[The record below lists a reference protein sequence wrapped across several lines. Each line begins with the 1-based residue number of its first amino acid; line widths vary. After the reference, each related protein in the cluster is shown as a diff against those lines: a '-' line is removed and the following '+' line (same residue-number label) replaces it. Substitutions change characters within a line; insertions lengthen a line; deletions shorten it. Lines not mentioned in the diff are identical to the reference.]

1 MKKTTSNDLEN
12 KIHFKRKSIQKRI
25 IVLTLSCI
33 LGMCIL
39 IMLASY
45 FVFQKYMM
53 STLIT
58 STETNLKMLTDSVNG
73 KLNDAYRMA
82 RFCQGSGD
90 IAEYIKASP
99 DPGSVMSVDTYD
111 RLYEEYLNN
120 SANQYIPRVVIATGS
135 NYLQVCQTQ
144 FSTTYNLANEIPKL
158 PFFNKMLNS
167 EIYDYSEGIINDP
180 FLRGNPKSVIPI
192 IRPITYKFNS
202 KQGGYLYMEIN
213 ADMIT
218 QTPSSYYMDKSSRLF
233 LTMPGHIY
241 LLKDNKAIEVF
252 DDFTIIEDKSADSL
266 SGASVLDVHTD
277 QGREIC
283 VSFPLTAENCYL
295 TQTVSHKEIIDQ
307 QKSFLLIIT
316 VLLFATIGVGIIL
329 VTQMNKYIHKPLG
342 LIREKISKTSSGDFS
357 RDASIEWN
365 HELGE
370 IGRGIND
377 LSESVAN
384 LMETRVEAEKQK
396 RDLEYKM
403 LQSQIN
409 PHFIYN
415 TLNSIKMMAQIQ
427 GAKGICDM
435 TTSLASLLRS
445 ISKGT
450 SLLVPINEELSLLR
464 NYYTIQN
471 YRYGGTIQYNENV
484 SEELRNCA
492 ILKFTLQPIVE
503 NAIFHGLEPKGG
515 VGEISIFVTLV
526 RDIDK
531 SVCIDSIKDLDFNDE
546 DICIEVRDN
555 GVGMSKE
562 RAISL
567 TSDEEQSENK
577 SELFKEI
584 GTINV
589 HKRLKYEFGEKYGI
603 FIDSVECEYTSV
615 KIIIPRKS
623 I

>member
-1 MKKTTSNDLEN
+1 MKKTITNDSEN
-12 KIHFKRKSIQKRI
+12 NIHFKRKSIQRRI
-25 IVLTLSCI
+25 VALTLSCI

-53 STLIT
+53 ATLIT

-73 KLNDAYRMA
+73 KLNDTYRMA

-120 SANQYIPRVVIATGS
+120 SANPFIPRVVIATGS

-144 FSTTYNLANEIPKL
+144 FSTTYNLTEEIPKL
-158 PFFNKMLNS
+158 PFFDKMLNS
-167 EIYDYSEGIINDP
+167 DIYDYSEGIINDP
-180 FLRGNPKSVIPI
+180 FMRGNPKSVIPI
-192 IRPITYKFNS
+192 IRPITYRYNS
-202 KQGGYLYMEIN
+202 NQGGYLYMEIN

-218 QTPSSYYMDKSSRLF
+218 QTPSSYYMDESSRLF

-241 LLKDNKAIEVF
+241 LLKDGKATEVF
-252 DDFTIIEDKSADSL
+252 DDYTVIEDKSADSL

-277 QGREIC
+277 RGREIC

-295 TQTVSHKEIIDQ
+295 TQTVSREEIIAQ

-316 VLLFATIGVGIIL
+316 ALLFATIGVGMIL

-342 LIREKISKTSSGDFS
+342 MIREKITKTSSGDFS
-357 RDASIEWN
+357 RDESIEWN

-427 GAKGICDM
+427 GAKGICEM

-450 SLLVPINEELSLLR
+450 SLLVPIKEELSLLR

-471 YRYGGTIQYNENV
+471 YRYGGTIQYNETV
-484 SEELRNCA
+484 SEGLLNCA

-515 VGEISIFVTLV
+515 VGEINIFVTLV
-526 RDIDK
+526 KDIDK
-531 SVCIDSIKDLDFNDE
+531 SVCIDSIKDLSFDDD

-562 RAISL
+562 RAMSL
-567 TSDEEQSENK
+567 TSDNEQSENK

-589 HKRLKYEFGEKYGI
+589 HKRLKYEFGDKYGI
-603 FIDSVECEYTSV
+603 FIDSVEGEYTCV